1 MTHSTLVKHALNM
14 PIAHEL
20 ALPTHPETHATP
32 DETNTFYFVRH
43 GATEPNLLELRCGG
57 DLNLPM
63 TALGCEQAL
72 ASALR
77 IQALKIDIG
86 VLICSRLRRTRQH
99 AEIISGV
106 LGGVPI
112 LVDPWLDERCMG
124 RWNMQSV
131 VATEPL
137 LARGAAPP
145 GGESEQAF
153 VARVSEMFERFAILL
168 PLHPLIVSSK
178 AVARVLNLLL
188 GGTGRLTLDNGE
200 LIRFV
205 MPPSASPMANKWDPK

>member
-1 MTHSTLVKHALNM
+1 MTTHSML
-14 PIAHEL
+14 IQHEPSL
-20 ALPTHPETHATP
+20 STHPEGHANP
-32 DETNTFYFVRH
+32 DQANTFYFVRH
-43 GATEPNLLELRCGG
+43 GATEPNLSGLRCGG

-63 TALGCEQAL
+63 TALGRNQAL

-112 LVDPWLDERCMG
+112 LIDPWLDERCIG
-124 RWNMQSV
+124 DWNLQSV

-137 LARGAAPP
+137 LARGETPP

-153 VARVSEMFERFAILL
+153 RTRVAEMFERFPILL

-188 GGTGRLTLDNGE
+188 GGSGRLTLDNGE

-205 MPPSASPMANKWDPK
+205 MPPSASPMANESDPK